1 MATGGIFQL
10 ITNDGKQDR
19 LLMATNLLNAR
30 LNAIVKK
37 KTLMGIRNTTPTLA
51 DVEVTHI
58 VFVNAHFKPFAAIA
72 LEYNRTNVQNGT
84 ANFGQTIQFSIP
96 QFGDFFS
103 DMALHITLS
112 EVNAT
117 TVAASTLP
125 DPLATIQA
133 NRPTVAAASYVD
145 HNGNAIDVTPITGDN
160 VANFVKYCDYPG
172 IRLLE
177 RTSFQ
182 VNGNPLDEY
191 SADTANVYQQF
202 GIPEDKRQAF
212 NTIVGQENEIKAVSN
227 LVNVNGANDKFGSP
241 AGAGVIT
248 NVENDTSRRCG
259 CILNGPQTPKA
270 TQPEL
275 EMYVPLRF
283 WFNKDPRLAIPSV
296 SIPYGQRFLTFRLAQ
311 LAEIV
316 QPSVGDVFIRG
327 TIEAATGTQ
336 AVCDPYLVPNSVI
349 DNTCC
354 PTINAELIINNL
366 FVNPEIHD
374 IYIERIGFNL
384 IRVHREHTQQLSV
397 ANQEVQLTQ
406 LKWPI
411 ETLFMQFK
419 PTINGDD
426 TNNSNSFTEWHK
438 GTSISKE
445 RSDCI
450 TSFSSDGTPDAFGG
464 NAVSVREENC
474 CQALTYD
481 VETETVDTISLSAY
495 GNRLFENFTTQFY
508 NAYLPYTYGGPN
520 IIAPKDK
527 GAYMINFALYP
538 GTYQPSGH
546 INISRAREF
555 NLRYTSSF
563 ISADNVVE
571 LLITAIAINFLLISD
586 GSANLRYST

>member
-37 KTLMGIRNTTPTLA
+37 KTLMGLRNTTPTLA

-117 TVAASTLP
+117 TQTLGTAADALVASTRAN
-125 DPLATIQA
+125 ATAA
-133 NRPTVAAASYVD
+133 NFVD
-145 HNGNAIDVTPITGDN
+145 HNGNIIDSTD

-212 NTIVGQENEIKAVSN
+212 NTIVGQENEIKAYSN
-227 LVNVNGANDKFGSP
+227 LVNVNGATDKFGDP
-241 AGAGVIT
+241 ATALSNT
-248 NVENDTSRRCG
+248 ENDTSRRCG
-259 CILNGPQTPKA
+259 CIVNGPQTPKA

-296 SIPYGQRFLTFRLAQ
+296 SIPYGQRFITFKLAQ

-316 QPSVGDVFIRG
+316 QPAVGDVFIRSN
-327 TIEAATGTQ
+327 IEGAATLE

-411 ETLFMQFK
+411 ETLFMQFR

-426 TNNSNSFTEWHK
+426 TNNSNSFTEWYK

-445 RSDCI
+445 RSACI
-450 TSFSSDGTPDAFGG
+450 TSFAHP
-464 NAVSVREENC
+464 VLSVREENC

-481 VETETVDTISLSAY
+481 VVTETVDTISLSAY
-495 GNRLFENFTTQFY
+495 GNRLFDNFTTQFY